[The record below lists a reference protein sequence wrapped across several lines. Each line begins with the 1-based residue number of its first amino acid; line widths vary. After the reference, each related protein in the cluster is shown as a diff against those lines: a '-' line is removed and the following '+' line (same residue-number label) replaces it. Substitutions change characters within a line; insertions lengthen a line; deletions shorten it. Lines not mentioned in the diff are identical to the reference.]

1 MLRSILFLFLV
12 SVVLACQQQTLSKDE
27 MKSIVNAGNDRL
39 GYLFKKGD
47 ADSLALMYTSEA
59 QLSLNGYDFATG
71 RDAIHQ
77 LWKEDMISS
86 KVLEMNTQTLT
97 VEGTKDVIY
106 ETGKTF
112 LKLTYKDSTFTT
124 SVKYCNIWRLQADG
138 SYKLAVDFS
147 NSDKH

>member
-1 MLRSILFLFLV
+1 MKYFSALIFSIIV
-12 SVVLACQQQTLSKDE
+12 SACENQPMSKDE
-27 MKSIVNAGNDRL
+27 MTKIVNAGNDRL
-39 GYLFKKGD
+39 IYLFKKGD

-71 RDAIHQ
+71 RDAVHQ

-86 KVLEMNTQTLT
+86 KVLEMNAKTLT
-97 VEGTKDVIY
+97 VEGTKEVIY
-106 ETGKTF
+106 ETGKTV

-124 SVKYCNIWRLQADG
+124 SVKYCNVWRLQPDG
-138 SYKLAVDFS
+138 TYKLAVDFS

>member
-1 MLRSILFLFLV
+1 MKYFLALLFSIVV
-12 SVVLACQQQTLSKDE
+12 SACQNQTLSKDE
-27 MKSIVNAGNDRL
+27 MTKIVNTGNDRL
-39 GYLFKKGD
+39 VYLFKKGD

-71 RDAIHQ
+71 RTAIHQ

-86 KVLEMNTQTLT
+86 KVLEMNAKTLT

-147 NSDKH
+147 NSDKQ